1 MKDLKTSRTRKPG
14 GFRIAV
20 LPQPMD
26 VVLPPN
32 PTSIGVCVYETAR
45 RLSGFDVTVY
55 TGTREAGPSVEE
67 VSGIRLKRIPVK
79 WDLRL
84 NRLIRKLPLY
94 GRRRPPFSSRFYY
107 HPYILKTALDL
118 RQERFDAIHI
128 HSFSQFV
135 PVVRAFNPSARI
147 ILHMHGAW
155 LTEISPEA
163 IRPCIKKADAII
175 GCSGFLTDG
184 IKGAFPEL
192 SGRCHTVHNG
202 VDPALFPFHGPRAL
216 KNTGPRLL
224 FVSRVSPEKGVHVLL
239 SAFERISREFPGTSL
254 DIIGPEAVTP
264 IEYIVGLSNDESV
277 KALERF
283 YMSGYQD
290 HLESMVPEGLK
301 NKVRFI
307 GNLPHSALSGFYR
320 ASDVFVNSSLSESF
334 GMPIIEAMSA
344 GLPVVATKTGGI
356 REVVDDGR
364 TGILV
369 RPGDENSLADAVI
382 RLLKDERLRRSM
394 GEAGRGRVL
403 RNFTWDKVTGDLE
416 RLYSQ
421 LLRRA

>member
-1 MKDLKTSRTRKPG
+1 MK
-14 GFRIAV
+14 IAV

-55 TGTREAGPSVEE
+55 TGTRAERSSVEE
-67 VSGIRLKRIPVK
+67 VSGIRLKRIPVR

-84 NRLIRKLPLY
+84 NSLIRKLPFY
-94 GRRRPPFSSRFYY
+94 GKRRPPFSSRFYY
-107 HPYILKTALDL
+107 HPYIIKTALDL
-118 RQERFDAIHI
+118 RQERFDVIHI

-147 ILHMHGAW
+147 LLHVHGAW

-163 IRPCIKKADAII
+163 IRPCIKKADVLI
-175 GCSGFLTDG
+175 GCSSFLTDG
-184 IKGAFPEL
+184 IKNAFPEL
-192 SGRCHTVHNG
+192 SERCHTVHNG
-202 VDPALFPFHGPRAL
+202 VDPALFSFHGSSAL
-216 KNTGPRLL
+216 KNAGPKLL
-224 FVSRVSPEKGVHVLL
+224 FVSRISPEKGVHVLL
-239 SAFERISREFPGTSL
+239 GAFERISKEFPGTSL

-264 IEYIVGLSNDESV
+264 IEYIVGLSNDKSV

-283 YMSGYQD
+283 YRSGYQA
-290 HLESMVPEGLK
+290 HLESMITARLK
-301 NKVRFI
+301 DKVRFI
-307 GNLPHSALSGFYR
+307 GNLPHSALIDHYR
-320 ASDVFVNSSLSESF
+320 GADIFVNASFSESF

-344 GLPVVATKTGGI
+344 GLPVVAAKAGGI
-356 REVVDDGR
+356 REVVDDGK

-369 RPGDENSLADAVI
+369 EPGDENGLADAVI
-382 RLLKDERLRRSM
+382 RLLKDERRRRSM

-403 RNFTWDKVTGDLE
+403 KHFTWDKVSGDLE
-416 RLYSQ
+416 RLYSRH
-421 LLRRA
+421 LKRA